1 MQSRHHMRW
10 VIAGLIFGAAVLP
23 LLVYATGVR
32 TLGPYSGGGVGSF
45 YANFITD
52 LAQLRPAAWTL
63 LAGPATLVLVW
74 RLVAA
79 YAARDGGR

>member
-1 MQSRHHMRW
+1 MKSRHHMRW

-32 TLGPYSGGGVGSF
+32 ALGPYSGGGVGSF

-52 LAQLRPAAWTL
+52 LARLRPAAWTL

-74 RLVAA
+74 RLIAA
-79 YAARDGGR
+79 YAGRDGGR